1 MSNTLK
7 FGPYRNVHSDI
18 QERTFANA
26 QPFQEDGAHFVT
38 MNNADLILVADAAS
52 AGLFGYALLGFSPGA
67 PRVNA
72 AGDYGSRILTTV
84 TGDKFQVYL
93 DGTGDTT
100 YRVPSDAN
108 YAAGMAGL
116 DCDMVV
122 STSKQ
127 LVDVGTSSTNVLRIV
142 GGVVGSAI
150 VDVKIFK
157 SQISAD
163 T

>member
-1 MSNTLK
+1 MSNILK

-18 QERTFANA
+18 QERTFKNA
-26 QPFQEDGAHFVT
+26 QVFQENGAHFVT
-38 MNNADLILVADAAS
+38 MDNADLILAADASS

-67 PRVNA
+67 PRVA
-72 AGDYGSRILTTV
+72 ASGTYGSRLLTTV
-84 TGDKFQVYL
+84 TGDKFSVYL

-116 DCDMVV
+116 DCDLVL
-122 STSKQ
+122 STNRQ

-142 GGVVGSAI
+142 GGIVGEAV
-150 VDVKIFK
+150 VDVKVYK
-157 SQISAD
+157 NQIAAD